1 MRTNNLYT
9 ELGER
14 HKIFRTKVLKKIQTD
29 VVNETGLSQS
39 TISNYDKGQ
48 LPNKEY
54 INYLSKNGCDLHWL
68 LTGEGEMKYGKRTV
82 SNNNARINSI
92 NFDYELS
99 TEPLP
104 SFFNQIDFLRKK
116 HFEIFQS
123 ETENQIEQFI
133 TVIEE
138 RLNQLKN
145 SYQNI

>member
-1 MRTNNLYT
+1 MEYGQRAIPNNKA
-9 ELGER
+9 E
-14 HKIFRTKVLKKIQTD
+14 
-29 VVNETGLSQS
+29 
-39 TISNYDKGQ
+39 
-48 LPNKEY
+48 
-54 INYLSKNGCDLHWL
+54 
-68 LTGEGEMKYGKRTV
+68 
-82 SNNNARINSI
+82 INSI

-116 HFEIFQS
+116 HSEIFQN

>member
-1 MRTNNLYT
+1 M
-9 ELGER
+9 
-14 HKIFRTKVLKKIQTD
+14 
-29 VVNETGLSQS
+29 
-39 TISNYDKGQ
+39 
-48 LPNKEY
+48 
-54 INYLSKNGCDLHWL
+54 HWL
-68 LTGEGEMKYGKRTV
+68 LTGEGEMEYGQRAIP
-82 SNNNARINSI
+82 NNKAEINSI

-116 HFEIFQS
+116 HSEIFQN